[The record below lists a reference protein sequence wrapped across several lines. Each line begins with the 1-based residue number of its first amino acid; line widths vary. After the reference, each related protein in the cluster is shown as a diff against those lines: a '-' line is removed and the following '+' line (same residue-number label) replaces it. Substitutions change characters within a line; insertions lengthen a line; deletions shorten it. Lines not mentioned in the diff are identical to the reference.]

1 MTSDRYRYKDR
12 VLDFCEMNRIVVCN
26 TIFARMDKYT
36 LVSPAQKTKNQ
47 IDQILITKGWR
58 RSVMDGHTQLQT
70 LKAMKEAFKVRR
82 HVTRKRYTFFN
93 FQRPYNIS
101 NKTFLFIYIFKRIKL
116 LKIYIFMPKYL
127 YQIFKCIFNKIIN
140 KLHTPVSCPNAR

>member
-26 TIFARMDKYT
+26 TIFAHMDKYT

-70 LKAMKEAFKVRR
+70 LKEMKEAFKVRR
-82 HVTRKRYTFFN
+82 HVTRKRFFFKIFN
-93 FQRPYNIS
+93 GLIIYQI
-101 NKTFLFIYIFKRIKL
+101 KTLLFIYILKGLTFKN
-116 LKIYIFMPKYL
+116 IYFYAKKS
-127 YQIFKCIFNKIIN
+127 YQQFKCIFNKIIS
-140 KLHTPVSCPNAR
+140 KLHTPVSCTNAR